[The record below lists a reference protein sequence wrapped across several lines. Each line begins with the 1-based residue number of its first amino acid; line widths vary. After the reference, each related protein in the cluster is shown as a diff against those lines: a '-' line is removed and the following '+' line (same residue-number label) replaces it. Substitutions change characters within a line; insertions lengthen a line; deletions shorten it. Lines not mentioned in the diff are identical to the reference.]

1 MIDNYFF
8 MSEINKRLV
17 DILEY
22 FFDGNVSEMARKTGV
37 LQPTLNNIVANRK
50 SKPSADN
57 LTKIANSIESLNSEW
72 LLTGEGEMIKKTIH
86 NDVEAVPED
95 KYIMAEYADLRSFAG
110 RLGGSDIEQ
119 LPETHK
125 RLLPREYEKGNYLV
139 VRVSGDSMNDGTSR
153 SLCDGDEV
161 LVRELAPS
169 EWEALPIRNRLFIIT
184 SRGGNVLK
192 QIKEVNKEERYIVCH
207 SFNNAFEDFTLSF
220 DDIYQ
225 IFVIYKIVQKQIRL
239 E

>member
-1 MIDNYFF
+1 MDD
-8 MSEINKRLV
+8 INKRLV
-17 DILEY
+17 SVLDY
-22 FFDGNVSEMARKTGV
+22 FFNGNVSEMARKTNV
-37 LQPTLNNIVANRK
+37 PQPTLNNIVANRL
-50 SKPSADN
+50 SKPSAEN
-57 LTKIANSIESLNSEW
+57 LSRIANSIELLNSGW
-72 LLTGEGEMIKKTIH
+72 LLTGEGEMIKQPVR
-86 NDVEAVPED
+86 NEVEAVPED

-153 SLCDGDEV
+153 SLSDGDEV

-169 EWEALPIRNRLFIIT
+169 EWENLPIRNRLFIIT
-184 SRGGNVLK
+184 SREGNVLK

-207 SFNNAFEDFTLSF
+207 SFNTSFEDFTLNF

>member
-1 MIDNYFF
+1 MVSVMDD
-8 MSEINKRLV
+8 INKRLV
-17 DILEY
+17 SVLDY
-22 FFDGNVSEMARKTGV
+22 FFNGNVSEMARKTNV
-37 LQPTLNNIVANRK
+37 PQPTLNNIVANRL
-50 SKPSADN
+50 SKPSAEN
-57 LTKIANSIESLNSEW
+57 LSRIANSIELLNSGW
-72 LLTGEGEMIKKTIH
+72 LLTGEGEMIKQPVR
-86 NDVEAVPED
+86 NEVEAVPED

-161 LVRELAPS
+161 LVRELAHS
-169 EWEALPIRNRLFIIT
+169 EWETLPIRNRLFIIT
-184 SRGGNVLK
+184 SREGNVLK

>member
-1 MIDNYFF
+1 MVSVMDD
-8 MSEINKRLV
+8 INKRLV
-17 DILEY
+17 SVLDY
-22 FFDGNVSEMARKTGV
+22 FFNGNVSEMARKTNV
-37 LQPTLNNIVANRK
+37 PQPTLNNIVANRL
-50 SKPSADN
+50 SKPSAEN
-57 LTKIANSIESLNSEW
+57 LSRIANSIELLNSGW
-72 LLTGEGEMIKKTIH
+72 LLTGEGEMIKQPVR
-86 NDVEAVPED
+86 NEVEAVPED
-95 KYIMAEYADLRSFAG
+95 KYIRAEYADLRSFEG

-153 SLCDGDEV
+153 SLSDGDEV

-169 EWEALPIRNRLFIIT
+169 EWENLPIRNRLFIIT
-184 SRGGNVLK
+184 SREGNVLK

-207 SFNNAFEDFTLSF
+207 SFNNAFEDFILSF

>member
-1 MIDNYFF
+1 MTITLF

-207 SFNNAFEDFTLSF
+207 SFNTAFEDFTLSF

>member
-1 MIDNYFF
+1 

-72 LLTGEGEMIKKTIH
+72 LLTGEGEMIKQPIR

-153 SLCDGDEV
+153 SLSDGDEV

-169 EWEALPIRNRLFIIT
+169 EWENLPIRNRLFIIT
-184 SRGGNVLK
+184 SREGNVLK
-192 QIKEVNKEERYIVCH
+192 QIKEVNKEKRYIVCH
-207 SFNNAFEDFTLSF
+207 SFNTSFEDFTLNF

>member
-1 MIDNYFF
+1 MVSVMDD
-8 MSEINKRLV
+8 INKRLV
-17 DILEY
+17 SVLDY
-22 FFDGNVSEMARKTGV
+22 FFNGNVSEMARKTNV
-37 LQPTLNNIVANRK
+37 PQPTLNNIVANRL
-50 SKPSADN
+50 SKPSAEN
-57 LTKIANSIESLNSEW
+57 LSRIANSIELLNSGW
-72 LLTGEGEMIKKTIH
+72 LLTGEGEMIKQPVR
-86 NDVEAVPED
+86 NEVEAIPED

-169 EWEALPIRNRLFIIT
+169 EWENLPIRNRLFIIT
-184 SRGGNVLK
+184 SRECSKTDKRGK
-192 QIKEVNKEERYIVCH
+192 QRRTVYSMPFIQYL
-207 SFNNAFEDFTLSF
+207 F
-220 DDIYQ
+220 
-225 IFVIYKIVQKQIRL
+225 
-239 E
+239 

>member
-1 MIDNYFF
+1 MVSVMDD
-8 MSEINKRLV
+8 INKRLV
-17 DILEY
+17 SVLDY
-22 FFDGNVSEMARKTGV
+22 FFNGNVSEMARKTNV
-37 LQPTLNNIVANRK
+37 PQPTLNNIVANRL
-50 SKPSADN
+50 SKPSAEN
-57 LTKIANSIESLNSEW
+57 LSRIANSIELLNSGW
-72 LLTGEGEMIKKTIH
+72 LLTGEGEMIKQPVR
-86 NDVEAVPED
+86 NEVEAVPED

-153 SLCDGDEV
+153 SLSDGDEV

-169 EWEALPIRNRLFIIT
+169 EWENLPIRNRLFIIT
-184 SRGGNVLK
+184 SREGNVLK

-207 SFNNAFEDFTLSF
+207 SFNTSFEDFTLNF

>member
-1 MIDNYFF
+1 MVSVMDD
-8 MSEINKRLV
+8 INKRLV
-17 DILEY
+17 SVLDY
-22 FFDGNVSEMARKTGV
+22 FFNGNVSEMARKTNV
-37 LQPTLNNIVANRK
+37 PQPTLNNIVANRL
-50 SKPSADN
+50 SKPSAEN
-57 LTKIANSIESLNSEW
+57 LSRIANSIELLNSGW
-72 LLTGEGEMIKKTIH
+72 LLTGEGEMIKQPIR
-86 NDVEAVPED
+86 NEVEAVPED

-153 SLCDGDEV
+153 SLSDGDEV

-169 EWEALPIRNRLFIIT
+169 EWENLPIRNRLFIIT
-184 SRGGNVLK
+184 SREGNVLK
-192 QIKEVNKEERYIVCH
+192 QIKEVNKEKRYIVCH
-207 SFNNAFEDFTLSF
+207 SFNTSFEDFTLNF

>member
-1 MIDNYFF
+1 MVSVMDD
-8 MSEINKRLV
+8 INKRLV
-17 DILEY
+17 SVLDY
-22 FFDGNVSEMARKTGV
+22 FFNGNVSEMARKTNV
-37 LQPTLNNIVANRK
+37 PQPTLNNIVANRL
-50 SKPSADN
+50 SKPSAEN
-57 LTKIANSIESLNSEW
+57 LSRIANSIELLNSGW
-72 LLTGEGEMIKKTIH
+72 LLTGEGEMIKQPVR
-86 NDVEAVPED
+86 NEVEAVPED

-153 SLCDGDEV
+153 SLSDGDEV

-169 EWEALPIRNRLFIIT
+169 EWENLPIRNRLFIIT
-184 SRGGNVLK
+184 SREGNVLK

-207 SFNNAFEDFTLSF
+207 SFNTSFEDFTLSF

>member
-1 MIDNYFF
+1 MTITLF

>member
-1 MIDNYFF
+1 MVDSYIVMN
-8 MSEINKRLV
+8 EINKRLV
-17 DILEY
+17 DILQY

-72 LLTGEGEMIKKTIH
+72 LLTGEGEMIKQPIH
-86 NDVEAVPED
+86 NDVESVPED

>member
-1 MIDNYFF
+1 MVSVMDD
-8 MSEINKRLV
+8 INKRLV
-17 DILEY
+17 SVLDY
-22 FFDGNVSEMARKTGV
+22 FFNGNVSEMARKTNV
-37 LQPTLNNIVANRK
+37 PQPTLNNIVANRL
-50 SKPSADN
+50 SKPSAEN
-57 LTKIANSIESLNSEW
+57 LSRIANSIELLNSGW
-72 LLTGEGEMIKKTIH
+72 LLTGEGEMIKQPVR
-86 NDVEAVPED
+86 NEVEAVPED

-184 SRGGNVLK
+184 SREGNVLK

-207 SFNNAFEDFTLSF
+207 SFNNAFEDFILSF

>member
-1 MIDNYFF
+1 MIINNRHMENTTKERLIEFLK
-8 MSEINKRLV
+8 SENIGQNTFEKKV
-17 DILEY
+17 
-22 FFDGNVSEMARKTGV
+22 GWSTGYI
-37 LQPTLNNIVANRK
+37 NNIK
-50 SKPSADN
+50 SSIGSD
-57 LTKIANSIESLNSEW
+57 KISSIIKEYPLLNIEW

-169 EWEALPIRNRLFIIT
+169 EWETLPIRNRLFIIT